1 MVNEELESFM
11 LGVVF
16 GAGSVGRGFI
26 GELFFDSNIE
36 ICFVDVAED
45 IIKSMNEKHSY
56 KHLTVYNEEE
66 KKKIITGVSAINS
79 LDKKAVIETVKEA
92 DIIAT
97 SLGANVLPIIAPV
110 LAEAL
115 LHRMDTTGK
124 KINILLCENLH
135 NVDIFMR
142 DLLLKNTPSSRH
154 SALLDHVGL
163 LSTSIGRMIPVLPD
177 EIRKTDPTEIIVE
190 PYKFL
195 PFNGAA
201 IKGDFPDVENLIWD
215 KDVDFSFY
223 SDRKLYVHNMGH
235 STTAYLAEYLDY
247 EYIWEAIYDS
257 KIRYF
262 VRSAMIESAMA
273 LSKKYKQ
280 DLSKIINHID
290 NLLMRFANQATGDT
304 CDRVGRDP
312 IRKLK
317 ADDRFLG
324 ALKLCVDQDM
334 FCPHLSLGVAAGL
347 LKLEKTPEFGFDDI
361 RSYLSQEAPWIFD
374 NQYIDT
380 IKLLEQQIDAL
391 RDGFSFEEQIDLLN
405 SASPKRIP

>member
-1 MVNEELESFM
+1 M

-235 STTAYLAEYLDY
+235 STTAYLAEYLNY

-347 LKLEKTPEFGFDDI
+347 LKLEKTPEFEFDDI

-374 NQYIDT
+374 DKYIDSM
-380 IKLLEQQIDAL
+380 KLLELQIDSL
-391 RDGFSFEEQIDLLN
+391 RDGFSFKEQIDLLN
-405 SASPKRIP
+405 SASPKKIP